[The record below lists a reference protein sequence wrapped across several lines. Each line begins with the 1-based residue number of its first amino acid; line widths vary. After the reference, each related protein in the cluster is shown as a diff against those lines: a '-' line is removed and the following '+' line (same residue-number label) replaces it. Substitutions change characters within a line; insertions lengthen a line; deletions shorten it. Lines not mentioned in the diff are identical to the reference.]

1 MSDLILTDEI
11 WKWLESTKFNPPFNE
26 EEMFRLTDSITNL
39 KTVIPSL
46 PPYESFSE
54 LVGDYYLEN
63 LDKMGFSDPTAD
75 EIDKIRYCVRNYNEF
90 SKALTSL
97 TEINQLIQ
105 SRTGEAFPFQI
116 ERIKGLLDGLVVKIL
131 QLTTSNTSNVT
142 TKDINFITVHSIP
155 GIVNEYGNVEKA
167 LMFHNKL
174 VTRIGRGIFHMDN
187 IQRLIDMYY
196 GENYMILHEV
206 FYNAFQIEDYLYKK
220 DIEQNKPH
228 DTNVL
233 LWLLE
238 ALETIRN
245 KMETLEKEFH
255 DTVTAV
261 LETLGPLPSMD

>member
-1 MSDLILTDEI
+1 MSDLILTNEM
-11 WKWLESTKFNPPFNE
+11 WKWLKSTNFNPPFNE
-26 EEMFRLTDSITNL
+26 KEMFRLTDSISNL
-39 KTVIPSL
+39 KTVLPSL
-46 PPYESFSE
+46 APYGSFSE
-54 LVGDYYLEN
+54 LGPDYYLEN
-63 LDKMGFSDPTAD
+63 LDKMGFCDPTAD

-105 SRTGEAFPFQI
+105 SRTGTPFPFQI
-116 ERIKGLLDGLVVKIL
+116 ERIKAILDGLVVKIL
-131 QLTTSNTSNVT
+131 QLTTSDTSNT

-174 VTRIGRGIFHMDN
+174 VTRIGHGIFHMDN
-187 IQRLIDMYY
+187 IQRLIDMYN
-196 GENYMILHEV
+196 GENYTILHEV

-228 DTNVL
+228 DNNVS
-233 LWLLE
+233 LWLLV

-245 KMETLEKEFH
+245 KMETLEREFH
-255 DTVTAV
+255 DTVTSV